1 MQKGAEEYYI
11 GCGLQHVSQLFIA
24 TFEGES
30 GLSTGQPAIED
41 TISGEQDGA
50 GVLDE
55 LAVDETKA
63 YKQKISKY
71 IRSSLSCV
79 KEALFFAMMLLG
91 HKCREPLLH
100 HYRFLCKKLTDTSM
114 HVVELV
120 TGHIATIC
128 SEFEALLACTHEW
141 SGDITRAVGGIH
153 TCHSLDDND
162 RMYITL
168 GGLAILLHNAACFDR
183 RIVKQFA
190 RWGDVSSVFYRNK
203 NLLTTPCI
211 STTTTTT
218 ITLPLQPT
226 HFRA

>member
-24 TFEGES
+24 TFQGES
-30 GLSTGQPAIED
+30 GLSTGQSAIED

-100 HYRFLCKKLTDTSM
+100 HYRFLCKKLSDTPM

-120 TGHIATIC
+120 TGHITTIC

-141 SGDITRAVGGIH
+141 SGDITRDVGGRH

-190 RWGDVSSVFYRNK
+190 K
-203 NLLTTPCI
+203 
-211 STTTTTT
+211 
-218 ITLPLQPT
+218 
-226 HFRA
+226 